1 MERKICWLSAGVS
14 SFIAG
19 WLVKETVT
27 DWIYIDIEDQH
38 PDSLRFIKDC
48 EKVLGVEVQ
57 ILRSEKYRNVE
68 EVCRK
73 FKFVNSPGGAPC
85 TGQLKKAV
93 RKKWEQQHLSDD
105 LTYIWGFDRDEG
117 RRAEHIRENFPEFK
131 HEFPLIDRG
140 LTKQDAHGML
150 AMLFVSKPVM
160 YTMGYN
166 NNNCIG
172 CVKGGMWYWNKIR
185 KDFPEVFAKRAKMER
200 DIGMSCINGVFLD
213 ELDPN
218 AGRRSEELDNEC
230 SLICLFEM
238 GAFN

>member
-1 MERKICWLSAGVS
+1 MMTITEAIRKFRLPNPS
-14 SFIAG
+14 
-19 WLVKETVT
+19 TP
-27 DWIYIDIEDQH
+27 ED
-38 PDSLRFIKDC
+38 LEMGYR
-48 EKVLGVEVQ
+48 KVLEYGDKVLVAGHYHQ
-57 ILRSEKYRNVE
+57 HGK
-68 EVCRK
+68 
-73 FKFVNSPGGAPC
+73 PC
-85 TGQLKKAV
+85 WHAAV
-93 RKKWEQQHLSDD
+93 YEHLDDD

-150 AMLFVSKPVM
+150 AMLGIEKPLL
-160 YTMGYN
+160 YTMGYS
-166 NNNCIG
+166 NNNCLG
-172 CVKGGMWYWNKIR
+172 CVKGGKFYWNMIR

-218 AGRRSEELDNEC
+218 AGRKSEELDNEC
-230 SLICLFEM
+230 SLICLYEM